1 MVLVALAAAGMVL
14 ATSTAAQAAQWTHVD
29 GFDTASPGATW
40 GFVGTGGFELNQ
52 GTAFTAPNNAWV
64 RATTGWSSV
73 GKPLNLPTTGGGR
86 ITCDATVH
94 VRAPSGA
101 RVNFEIIR
109 RSDWTY
115 VALLPATLPA
125 STSYQ
130 PLVLNDWNGGARE
143 LFIRVALIGQGTTK
157 TIRVDHAFVHC
168 DFVVIE

>member
-14 ATSTAAQAAQWTHVD
+14 ATSTAAQAAQWNHVD
-29 GFDTASPGATW
+29 GFDNAPQNTW

-73 GKPLNLPTTGGGR
+73 GKPLNLPATGGGS
-86 ITCDATVH
+86 ITCDATIH
-94 VRAPSGA
+94 VRAPNGA

-115 VALLPATLPA
+115 VALLPVTLAA

-130 PLVLNDWNGGARE
+130 PLVLNNWNGGARE
-143 LFIRVALIGQGTTK
+143 VFVRVALIGEGTTK
-157 TIRVDHAFVHC
+157 TIRVDHLFVHC
-168 DFVVIE
+168 DFVVLE